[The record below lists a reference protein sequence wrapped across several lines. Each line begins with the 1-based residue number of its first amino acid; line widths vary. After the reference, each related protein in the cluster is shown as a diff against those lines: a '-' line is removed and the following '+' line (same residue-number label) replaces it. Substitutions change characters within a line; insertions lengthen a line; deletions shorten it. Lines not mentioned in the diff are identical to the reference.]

1 MQTVPTTPRNFSIP
15 HFPFYPSALWNN
27 ILSSPVII
35 PLYHISLPSH
45 YQPTI
50 LSTVNRVLR
59 IQTRPHLQRT
69 LHLQTTRHASNHFFK
84 RHPPSRLKT
93 QLTRTQRVSTMPS
106 SLPPQS
112 SRLKRPRSNSQSTS
126 ASSSSP
132 KRAASESED
141 PTELK
146 PGFLGHNMDVTNG
159 NTLPGSPL
167 RETDGGNGGELA
179 QRTDDVHL
187 NEVEDQGNE
196 KYKQLYNDVLG
207 MSLS

>member
-1 MQTVPTTPRNFSIP
+1 
-15 HFPFYPSALWNN
+15 
-27 ILSSPVII
+27 
-35 PLYHISLPSH
+35 
-45 YQPTI
+45 
-50 LSTVNRVLR
+50 
-59 IQTRPHLQRT
+59 
-69 LHLQTTRHASNHFFK
+69 
-84 RHPPSRLKT
+84 
-93 QLTRTQRVSTMPS
+93 MPS
-106 SLPPQS
+106 SFPSQS

-126 ASSSSP
+126 HSSSSP

-146 PGFLGHNMDVTNG
+146 TGFLGHNMDVTNG

-167 RETDGGNGGELA
+167 RETEGGNGGELV

-207 MSLS
+207 MSFGSSALYTH